1 MAAPRLILVDGS
13 AYIFRAFH
21 ALPPMNRKD
30 GTPVNAVFGF
40 TGMVMKL
47 IDDEAPDYTIV
58 VLDQARET
66 FRNEIYP
73 EYKANR
79 SAPPEELIPQFPL
92 IREATRAL
100 NLPVAEMAGFEA
112 DDLIATYARLACD
125 AGIEVVIV
133 SSDKDL
139 MQLIRPGVTMLDPMK
154 QKRIGRD
161 EVIERFGVPPEKV
174 VDVQALAGDPTDNVP
189 GVPGIGV
196 KTAAELINTYGSLDD
211 LLDRAGEITQPKR
224 RENLQNHAEMARV
237 SRQLV
242 HLRDDAPL
250 PLPIE
255 DAKGRKPQ
263 AELLRPFLEEQ
274 GFRRLLARLEGDAA
288 PASSAAASAANSDS
302 GQGAEGVVSN
312 LIPAAPEDITYT
324 LITDEAALTDI
335 VAAARMA
342 CVVAVDTETTSLTA
356 SAAELVGISLAWAA
370 GQACY
375 IPLRHGTGAGGRRA
389 GSILV
394 MRAQAGLANPLDRAI
409 AILRPLFEDPAV
421 LKVGHN
427 LKYDS
432 HVLSRQINGAAQL
445 TPIDDTMCLSF
456 VLDAGRQSSHKLD
469 DLAEIHLGHSMIKYE
484 DVCGKGTKKIGFNE
498 VDPMAALDYAAED
511 ADITL
516 RLWQMLK
523 PRLAQEGKARVYER
537 LERPLIAVL
546 AAMEAEGIKV
556 DRQSLSEMSQHFAAR
571 MVSLKLKSTRWRG
584 GVQYRLTEATG

>member
-79 SAPPEELIPQFPL
+79 SALPEELIPQFPL

-154 QKRIGRD
+154 QKRIGPD

-174 VDVQALAGDPTDNVP
+174 VDVQALAGDSTDNVP

-255 DAKGRKPQ
+255 EAKGRKPQ
-263 AELLRPFLEEQ
+263 ADLLRPFP
-274 GFRRLLARLEGDAA
+274 RRTGL
-288 PASSAAASAANSDS
+288 PPSAC
-302 GQGAEGVVSN
+302 
-312 LIPAAPEDITYT
+312 PP
-324 LITDEAALTDI
+324 
-335 VAAARMA
+335 
-342 CVVAVDTETTSLTA
+342 
-356 SAAELVGISLAWAA
+356 
-370 GQACY
+370 
-375 IPLRHGTGAGGRRA
+375 
-389 GSILV
+389 
-394 MRAQAGLANPLDRAI
+394 
-409 AILRPLFEDPAV
+409 
-421 LKVGHN
+421 
-427 LKYDS
+427 
-432 HVLSRQINGAAQL
+432 
-445 TPIDDTMCLSF
+445 
-456 VLDAGRQSSHKLD
+456 
-469 DLAEIHLGHSMIKYE
+469 
-484 DVCGKGTKKIGFNE
+484 
-498 VDPMAALDYAAED
+498 
-511 ADITL
+511 
-516 RLWQMLK
+516 
-523 PRLAQEGKARVYER
+523 
-537 LERPLIAVL
+537 
-546 AAMEAEGIKV
+546 
-556 DRQSLSEMSQHFAAR
+556 
-571 MVSLKLKSTRWRG
+571 
-584 GVQYRLTEATG
+584 